1 MPEKKKKTKPK
12 KTPKTKK
19 ANRYQAILVNIFL
32 SHFKDDEKDFFFE
45 RTEIQAVAKK
55 LKIILP
61 KNIGDVLYSQR
72 YRAEWPEKIKATIP
86 NGHDW
91 LILPA
96 GKGRYR
102 FKLIRGSSRVL
113 PRLDAA
119 DIKVPDATPEIIAAY
134 AQGDEQAVLARIRYN
149 RLVDTFLGIT
159 AYSLQNHFRTSVD
172 GMGQIEIDELYVG
185 VNREGQQ
192 YIIPVQAK
200 GGSDQLSII
209 QAIQDIACCREK
221 FPHLTCRSVSAQFM
235 PDGVIA
241 MFELREEEDGVP
253 RVAEER
259 HYHLVPFGEIETS
272 DLDRYRLK

>member
-1 MPEKKKKTKPK
+1 MRDKKKPPKAK
-12 KTPKTKK
+12 KTSKKK

-32 SHFKDDEKDFFFE
+32 NHFKNEEKDFIFE

-55 LKIILP
+55 LKIVLP

-96 GKGRYR
+96 GKGLYR

-113 PRLDAA
+113 PRQDAA

-159 AYSLQNHFRTSVD
+159 AYSLQNHYRTSVD
-172 GMGQIEIDELYVG
+172 GWDRL
-185 VNREGQQ
+185 
-192 YIIPVQAK
+192 
-200 GGSDQLSII
+200 
-209 QAIQDIACCREK
+209 
-221 FPHLTCRSVSAQFM
+221 RSMNFTW
-235 PDGVIA
+235 G
-241 MFELREEEDGVP
+241 
-253 RVAEER
+253 
-259 HYHLVPFGEIETS
+259 
-272 DLDRYRLK
+272 